1 MEDDEILKNQD
12 LDKIICQECGLPL
25 ILFSYEQKVQRGD
38 CSKEIYIK
46 LICKNNMHKTINKI
60 EYGEYNNLLQKNF
73 FQKICKCSL
82 CNKFI
87 QNNVIP
93 LYCYDCKKIICSD
106 CSKNN
111 HQIKHELFKYEE
123 VENKCL
129 IHFNKKNDEKTNI
142 NFFCVKCK
150 KVMCEYCK
158 MEDKEDFLNNKIEEL
173 IHLNQDQDISQLQKE
188 TDDLKNKIS
197 ALQRQLFFNEL
208 LIKNN
213 TDKSLIRNNNNI
225 TNINNNEKNLII
237 KNENS
242 NLDIEQKWN
251 KINVIYHNENLKNG
265 DNIEIYPR
273 NDKSY
278 KEIKNIIFESHYIE
292 KRSKCS
298 IILSYNLLCLD
309 LILKYIPKTDL
320 TSKLILIVNGWS
332 SEDTFNFIKEK
343 NYLSLFESACIYC
356 LNKEKYRKIKEKYSD
371 FYQKIYVNKDKLVDF
386 IDSSFEKV
394 NKNNVNGNYY
404 INPLINEYLFKAKY
418 SDLKKMLYS
427 YNDKSKNKILGNKY
441 LKIEEF
447 PKEIENILNNSN
459 ELFSKIKNNSNEEII
474 KYYLNNYEFAKIIDT
489 LLKRKEQ
496 FIYQKIGNL
505 VGILIYSLIEYCKK
519 NNKQIKEPKTFYSG
533 MQLNIIELLEFL
545 KNYLYYK
552 VTFPNFLSMTTKKD
566 LAELTSKRNIALNE
580 RNEQDLFSVIFTIKC
595 IHDNNPCIIEVKDL
609 SEYPEEEEYILL
621 PFSFFLISKINIDTK
636 NYMADI
642 ELEIINVEEKT

>member
-46 LICKNNMHKTINKI
+46 LICKNNMHKTINEI
-60 EYGEYNNLLQKNF
+60 EYGEYNNLLKKNF

-173 IHLNQDQDISQLQKE
+173 IHLNQDQDNSKLQKE

-197 ALQRQLFFNEL
+197 ALQKQLFFNEL

-237 KNENS
+237 KN
-242 NLDIEQKWN
+242 
-251 KINVIYHNENLKNG
+251 
-265 DNIEIYPR
+265 
-273 NDKSY
+273 
-278 KEIKNIIFESHYIE
+278 
-292 KRSKCS
+292 
-298 IILSYNLLCLD
+298 
-309 LILKYIPKTDL
+309 LI
-320 TSKLILIVNGWS
+320 
-332 SEDTFNFIKEK
+332 
-343 NYLSLFESACIYC
+343 IYC
-356 LNKEKYRKIKEKYSD
+356 
-371 FYQKIYVNKDKLVDF
+371 V
-386 IDSSFEKV
+386 
-394 NKNNVNGNYY
+394 
-404 INPLINEYLFKAKY
+404 LI
-418 SDLKKMLYS
+418 
-427 YNDKSKNKILGNKY
+427 
-441 LKIEEF
+441 
-447 PKEIENILNNSN
+447 
-459 ELFSKIKNNSNEEII
+459 
-474 KYYLNNYEFAKIIDT
+474 
-489 LLKRKEQ
+489 
-496 FIYQKIGNL
+496 
-505 VGILIYSLIEYCKK
+505 
-519 NNKQIKEPKTFYSG
+519 
-533 MQLNIIELLEFL
+533 
-545 KNYLYYK
+545 
-552 VTFPNFLSMTTKKD
+552 
-566 LAELTSKRNIALNE
+566 
-580 RNEQDLFSVIFTIKC
+580 
-595 IHDNNPCIIEVKDL
+595 
-609 SEYPEEEEYILL
+609 
-621 PFSFFLISKINIDTK
+621 
-636 NYMADI
+636 
-642 ELEIINVEEKT
+642 